1 MDSKLTYE
9 SLESLLDCAKKGDG
23 DACYNVAEYYYN
35 QKDYTNAFKWYKL
48 TTKCNN
54 FNPLV
59 YFNLGYA
66 YQYGEGTEKDMFAAF
81 DAYKKA
87 AEYNL
92 PQALHNLAFFYESGI
107 VVSKDKNRADKL
119 CRKATYELNKLQ
131 IDLNNKRKDCKELNQ
146 KCQNL
151 EKKIEDMNKS
161 IEKANQHEKKTFEEL
176 QLLQLKLAQ
185 LNKEYSKLRDKF
197 DIGQKE
203 FKKLTENLKK
213 IIQSE
218 NILKREKENLEI
230 KFIASEQFCHQ
241 LEAENRKQHQ
251 ENQYRKNE
259 NFCLNQKLQEREV
272 QVADLQEYLLDSEKR
287 VESYRDAF
295 NSMNEK
301 IVLQKEDIA
310 VLQSKNHELQQ
321 KKPFLRKKTILLWLD
336 IIVVVLYFSYV
347 TNFISFSFKEIITF
361 TIITFLI
368 LLLSF
373 LLLIKEK
380 YVLHGAWC
388 LIVDVVALC
397 LNLVMWA
404 DGKKISVFFICV
416 FCLIYIWLGC
426 ISFFKEVF

>member
-54 FNPLV
+54 SNPLV

-203 FKKLTENLKK
+203 VKKLTNNLKN

-218 NILKREKENLEI
+218 NDLKKEKENLEL
-230 KFIASEQFCHQ
+230 KFTTSEQLCHQ

-259 NFCLNQKLQEREV
+259 NFCLNQELREKEV
-272 QVADLQEYLLDSEKR
+272 QVADLQASLINSEKR
-287 VESYRDAF
+287 VESFKEAF
-295 NSMNEK
+295 KSMNEK
-301 IVLQKEDIA
+301 ILLQEENIDM
-310 VLQSKNHELQQ
+310 LQSKNNELQQ
-321 KKPFLRKKTILLWLD
+321 KKPFLRKKTIILWLD
-336 IIVVVLYFSYV
+336 IIVAILYFSYI
-347 TNFISFSFKEIITF
+347 TSFISFKYEEIIIF

-380 YVLHGAWC
+380 YVLHGVWC
-388 LIVDVVALC
+388 LIVAVSILC
-397 LNLVMWA
+397 LNIVFCA
-404 DGKKISVFFICV
+404 DYNEFSVFFVCI
-416 FCLIYIWLGC
+416 FCFMCIWLGC